1 LVIFYTTFFCIILY
15 DEAQSNT
22 NIASAAGVTYLR
34 QSDTNSRLA
43 VKLKRS
49 RFVDPISIRGA

>member
-1 LVIFYTTFFCIILY
+1 V
-15 DEAQSNT
+15 
-22 NIASAAGVTYLR
+22 SAAGVTYLR
-34 QSDTNSRLA
+34 QSDTNLRLV